1 MGKRLHYIRREAAF
15 FAFTFGGVGAVES
28 QPPLEETKETRRACA
43 GRGLF
48 LGKLWLLGLVDGIG
62 KFRPIEKVCHH
73 SNNTTVQGPEIKI
86 VSSLLKIPRA
96 SDTKS
101 LF

>member
-1 MGKRLHYIRREAAF
+1 MLLLLAELVLWRASPLWKKRRNQE
-15 FAFTFGGVGAVES
+15 GVW
-28 QPPLEETKETRRACA
+28 

-48 LGKLWLLGLVDGIG
+48 LGKLWLLGLVDSIG

-73 SNNTTVQGPEIKI
+73 SNNSNVQGPEIKI